1 MEGGAVDWWEMMVD
15 KSKTSNKDYFSS
27 SAGSFSMDYSNH
39 EGVKSF
45 ILLTGFNDIS
55 ESP

>member
-45 ILLTGFNDIS
+45 ILLTGFKRGRSI
-55 ESP
+55 